1 MEMRATMAE
10 QSDSPW
16 LDQVFCE
23 DALAGLAR
31 IPDGSVDLIL
41 TDPPYN
47 LGKDYGNAS
56 DQQTVEEYL
65 CWTERWI
72 DAVLPK
78 LKPTGS
84 LYIFLTWRY
93 SPEIFVMLKKRMTM
107 MNEII
112 WDRRVPSM
120 GGSVRSFSSVHD
132 TVGFFVAR
140 KDYYFDLDAVRIPY
154 DAETKKAR
162 SRSIFIGAKWLEVGY
177 NPKDV
182 WSVSR
187 LHREHSE
194 RVDHPTQKP
203 LEIIERMV
211 KASCPPG
218 GVVLDLFMGSGTTA
232 LAARRCGRHFVGFEL
247 NPDYCA
253 IIEAR
258 LAEEDAAA
266 ALAAA
271 LPVADANGKP
281 ARARTAKAAKAV
293 KTVKTAKTT
302 KTAKA
307 VKATKPAP
315 AAKAAKTVKT
325 AVPKRSRVPK
335 PPEEIS
341 I

>member
-1 MEMRATMAE
+1 M
-10 QSDSPW
+10 SDW
-16 LDQVFCE
+16 LNQVFCE
-23 DALAGLAR
+23 DALSGLAR
-31 IPDGSVDLIL
+31 IPDGAVDLIL

-65 CWTERWI
+65 RWTEQWI
-72 DAVLPK
+72 DAALPK
-78 LKPTGS
+78 LKPNGS
-84 LYIFLTWRY
+84 LYIFLTWRF
-93 SPEIFVMLKKRMTM
+93 SPEIFVMLKQRMTM

-120 GGSVRSFSSVHD
+120 GGSVRSYSSVHD
-132 TVGFFVAR
+132 TVGFFVGR

-187 LHREHSE
+187 LHREHPE
-194 RVDHPTQKP
+194 RANHPTQKP

-232 LAARRCGRHFVGFEL
+232 LAARRCGRQFVGFEL
-247 NPDYCA
+247 NPEYCA
-253 IIEAR
+253 IINER
-258 LAEEDAAA
+258 LAALETLEALAVAAA
-266 ALAAA
+266 
-271 LPVADANGKP
+271 PDAPAEPKAKAKP
-281 ARARTAKAAKAV
+281 KAKAAVAPKAKSAAPKK
-293 KTVKTAKTT
+293 KTAAKKTAAKTT
-302 KTAKA
+302 
-307 VKATKPAP
+307 ATKKAAAPKP
-315 AAKAAKTVKT
+315 AA
-325 AVPKRSRVPK
+325 PKRSRAVK
-335 PPEEIS
+335 KAPPEEVTI
-341 I
+341 

>member
-1 MEMRATMAE
+1 MTKLAE
-10 QSDSPW
+10 QPDW
-16 LDQVFCE
+16 VNRVYCE

-56 DQQTVEEYL
+56 DQQSVADYL
-65 CWTERWI
+65 RWTEQWI
-72 DAVLPK
+72 DAALPK
-78 LKPTGS
+78 LKANG

-93 SPEIFVMLKKRMTM
+93 SPEIFVMLKQRMAM

-132 TVGFFVAR
+132 TIGFFVKR
-140 KDYYFDLDAVRIPY
+140 KDYYFDLDAVRIAY
-154 DAETKKAR
+154 DAATKKAR

-187 LHREHSE
+187 LHREHPE
-194 RVDHPTQKP
+194 RADHPTQKP

-232 LAARRCGRHFVGFEL
+232 LAAKRCGRDFVGFEL

-253 IIEAR
+253 IIEQRLTALAQE
-258 LAEEDAAA
+258 LAE
-266 ALAAA
+266 
-271 LPVADANGKP
+271 PVAPQAEKKV
-281 ARARTAKAAKAV
+281 AAKRRTAASTAPKAAKAASK
-293 KTVKTAKTT
+293 KT
-302 KTAKA
+302 
-307 VKATKPAP
+307 P
-315 AAKAAKTVKT
+315 AAKKPPAVKKAPARKARSA
-325 AVPKRSRVPK
+325 AVPEDVV
-335 PPEEIS
+335 I
-341 I
+341 

>member
-1 MEMRATMAE
+1 MTAMA
-10 QSDSPW
+10 
-16 LDQVFCE
+16 DQPDWVNRVYCE

-56 DQQTVEEYL
+56 DQQSVADYL
-65 CWTERWI
+65 RWTEQWI
-72 DAVLPK
+72 DAALPK
-78 LKPTGS
+78 LKANGS

-93 SPEIFVMLKKRMTM
+93 SPEIFVMLKQRMAM

-132 TVGFFVAR
+132 TIGFFVKR
-140 KDYYFDLDAVRIPY
+140 KDYYFDLDAVRIAY
-154 DAETKKAR
+154 DAATKKAR

-177 NPKDV
+177 NPKDL

-187 LHREHSE
+187 LHKEHPE
-194 RVDHPTQKP
+194 RADHPTQKP
-203 LEIIERMV
+203 LEIIERML

-232 LAARRCGRHFVGFEL
+232 LAAKRCGRDFVGFEL

-253 IIEAR
+253 IIEQR
-258 LAEEDAAA
+258 LA
-266 ALAAA
+266 ALAQEQAEPAA
-271 LPVADANGKP
+271 PQADKKKAP
-281 ARARTAKAAKAV
+281 AKRRSAAP
-293 KTVKTAKTT
+293 T
-302 KTAKA
+302 
-307 VKATKPAP
+307 
-315 AAKAAKTVKT
+315 AAKAAAKKPAAAKKTSAVKKNP
-325 AVPKRSRVPK
+325 ARKARSAGVPEDV
-335 PPEEIS
+335 S

>member
-1 MEMRATMAE
+1 MTTMA
-10 QSDSPW
+10 DLPDW
-16 LDQVFCE
+16 VNRVYCE

-56 DQQTVEEYL
+56 DQQSVADYL
-65 CWTERWI
+65 RWTEQWI
-72 DAVLPK
+72 DAALPK
-78 LKPTGS
+78 LKANGS

-93 SPEIFVMLKKRMTM
+93 SPEIFVMLKQRMAM

-132 TVGFFVAR
+132 TIGFFVKR
-140 KDYYFDLDAVRIPY
+140 KDYYFDLDAVRIAY
-154 DAETKKAR
+154 DAATKKAR

-177 NPKDV
+177 NPKDL

-187 LHREHSE
+187 LHKEHPE
-194 RVDHPTQKP
+194 RADHPTQKP

-232 LAARRCGRHFVGFEL
+232 LAAKRCGRDFVGFEL

-253 IIEAR
+253 IIEQRLTALAQE
-258 LAEEDAAA
+258 LAEPAAPKVEKKKAPAKRRAAA
-266 ALAAA
+266 TS
-271 LPVADANGKP
+271 
-281 ARARTAKAAKAV
+281 TAPKAAKAAGKKPAV
-293 KTVKTAKTT
+293 AK
-302 KTAKA
+302 KPPA
-307 VKATKPAP
+307 VKKAP
-315 AAKAAKTVKT
+315 ARKAPSA
-325 AVPKRSRVPK
+325 AVPEDVV
-335 PPEEIS
+335 I
-341 I
+341 